1 MTEEIRL
8 LDAKTLEIHYYLNDG
23 SHAIDAKAFY
33 TCQQE
38 LVGLIEF
45 IAKQLNVPTQ
55 IKTTAEKKEGGVIEL
70 LQLCSE
76 NISVLHLLGA
86 YIGGLI
92 APGLKEVV
100 KQRLV
105 HWNTE
110 SMKSDEEKYLEQLRR
125 QEEILRLE
133 TSIASLE
140 ESNKQKFSNEK
151 TEKAIQKRR
160 SRFYTSAK
168 SVEVIDRIEFGLK
181 VDASSELYA
190 WRIGVGRNE
199 FDNYINQSTEIEP
212 IDDLE
217 AQIEVVAPVLK
228 KGNRKWKGIYEKKEI
243 SFNMLD
249 RGFLEDVLKRLVTFS
264 NGSTLH
270 CVLQIEQEID
280 VEGEIK
286 PTCYNVLEVTGVSIN
301 DIPQSH
307 SPRRKK
313 KARPLDN
320 SPSLFPEL
328 DDQD

>member
-1 MTEEIRL
+1 MEAKRL
-8 LDAKTLEIHYYLNDG
+8 EAKTLEIHYYLNDG

-33 TCQQE
+33 ACQQE

-45 IAKQLNVPTQ
+45 IAKQLNAHTQ
-55 IKTTAEKKEGGVIEL
+55 IKTTAEKKEGGVIEFL
-70 LQLCSE
+70 EFISE
-76 NISVLHLLGA
+76 NIGVLPLLGA
-86 YIGGLI
+86 YIGGLVS
-92 APGLKEVV
+92 PGLKEIV

-125 QEEILRLE
+125 QEEELKLKK
-133 TSIASLE
+133 SIASLK
-140 ESNKQKFSNEK
+140 ESDQQKISNEK

-168 SVEVIDRIEFGLK
+168 SVENIDRIEFGLK
-181 VDASSELYA
+181 ADPSSDSYA

-199 FDNYINQSTEIEP
+199 FDDYINLSTEINP

-228 KGNRKWKGIYEKKEI
+228 KGNIKWKGIYEKNEI
-243 SFNMLD
+243 SFKILD
-249 RGFLEDVLKRLVTFS
+249 RDFLEDVLKRQVTFS

-280 VEGEIK
+280 IEGEIK
-286 PTCYNVLEVTGVSIN
+286 PTCYNVLEVTGVSIT

-307 SPRRKK
+307 SPRKKK
-313 KARPLDN
+313 KALPLDN
-320 SPSLFPEL
+320 SLYLFPEL
-328 DDQD
+328 YKHD